1 MEFRMFIFYWLCMV
15 TDFIGV
21 FATLAAAFYNPY
33 SEGGTSLTI
42 FGEMWI
48 YKVLFS
54 TFLMVVCGGLLMFC
68 GFTCYVYL

>member
-1 MEFRMFIFYWLCMV
+1 MV

-21 FATLAAAFYNPY
+21 FATLATAFYNPY

-42 FGEMWI
+42 FGEIWV

-54 TFLMVVCGGLLMFC
+54 TFLIVSSGGLAIFL
-68 GFTCYVYL
+68 GFSCYVYLYLFHMCHFFLI